1 MVNKA
6 RTELFRTVKYF
17 GIAASAGVIQ
27 MLMFTLLD
35 QFTHWSYWLC
45 YVTALVISV
54 LWNFTLNRE
63 FTFKANN
70 NISIAMTKV
79 AVYYAIFT
87 PVTTIMGD
95 HLVEVLSW
103 NPYLVTFISL
113 LVNGVTEFLYQR
125 FFVFGKSVDGKLNV
139 SRKKLDAAASTISH

>member
-6 RTELFRTVKYF
+6 RTELLRTVKYF

-27 MLMFTLLD
+27 MLMFTVLD

-45 YVTALVISV
+45 YITALVLSI

-70 NISIAMTKV
+70 NISIAMMKV
-79 AVYYAIFT
+79 ALYYAVFT
-87 PVTTIMGD
+87 PVTTIMGN
-95 HLVEVLSW
+95 HLVENLSW
-103 NPYLVTFISL
+103 NPYLVTFLSL
-113 LVNGVTEFLYQR
+113 FLNGVTEFLYQR
-125 FFVFGKSVDGKLNV
+125 FFVFGKSIDGKVAISL
-139 SRKKLDAAASTISH
+139 KKLDAAASTVRH